1 MIYAIDYLEIVLS
14 MAEHRGRPKIHN
26 INTHAIMA
34 CDTNMV
40 GIPSQIAYGGCKN
53 FVIPFHQGGVMP
65 AI

>member
-1 MIYAIDYLEIVLS
+1 